1 MTDFIASLWLI
12 LQPHLAELIG
22 LAIAALVAQAVAA
35 LRRWTGVQ
43 IDQRHADRLSA
54 AINRGVALAMAKQ
67 LDGEAA
73 RGLVLAYL
81 RETVPDALRA
91 VAPSVEA
98 LALRIEA
105 SLAEGVTRQP

>member
-1 MTDFIASLWLI
+1 MTDFVASLWLI
-12 LQPHLAELIG
+12 LQPHLAELIA

-73 RGLVLAYL
+73 RGLVLGYL

-91 VAPSVEA
+91 VAPSVDA

-105 SLAEGVTRQP
+105 SLAEAGG